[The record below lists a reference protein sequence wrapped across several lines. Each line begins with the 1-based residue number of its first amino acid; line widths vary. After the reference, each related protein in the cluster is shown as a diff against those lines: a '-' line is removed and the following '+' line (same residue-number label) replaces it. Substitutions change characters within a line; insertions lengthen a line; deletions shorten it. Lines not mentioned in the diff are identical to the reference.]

1 MRKICIALAA
11 AFLLQ
16 LALAPLAS
24 VYAAPAPL
32 GEDAI
37 TSKAAILVD
46 AATGTVLFEKNADE
60 ALPVAS
66 ITKVMTL
73 LLIFEALDAGRF
85 SLNDTVTV
93 SQYAAGMGG
102 SQVLLPKPAAA
113 EEDPD
118 QLENDLIRQL
128 ELYRQYKQASGLLRQ
143 KEQQAALVFYRLPEE
158 RYREER
164 IEPGNLTLEKLVAAF
179 EKMQLRLAQPEKGGA
194 QEDHIQ
200 RDAFTVR
207 EKVLHITQRLRR
219 SGRVGFLSLFEGAST
234 REEVIVTFLAL
245 LEMAKNNLV
254 LVEQGPEDKD
264 ILIMQRK
271 EQKPDGAEPVPK
283 DRSN

>member
-1 MRKICIALAA
+1 MTDRDERMAYHVSLE
-11 AFLLQ
+11 
-16 LALAPLAS
+16 S
-24 VYAAPAPL
+24 
-32 GEDAI
+32 
-37 TSKAAILVD
+37 
-46 AATGTVLFEKNADE
+46 FEGPMD
-60 ALPVAS
+60 
-66 ITKVMTL
+66 L
-73 LLIFEALDAGRF
+73 LLHLISQARNEIREIFVSPIIDQYLDFMEQMPVEHMDRTSEFVAM
-85 SLNDTVTV
+85 
-93 SQYAAGMGG
+93 AARLLEIK
-102 SQVLLPKPAAA
+102 SRWLLPKPATA